1 MFLGGGAFNIWQ
13 AVQFQF
19 GVSGDFGT
27 GGTSGAGAPPYR
39 MGGAPAF
46 SPFRN
51 ILASATL
58 SKH

>member
-27 GGTSGAGAPPYR
+27 GGTSGAGAPADR
-39 MGGAPAF
+39 MAGAPAF
-46 SPFRN
+46 HPSEMF
-51 ILASATL
+51 
-58 SKH
+58 